1 MGWNGHFWTIAP
13 RMGSWLTRTRTPAGE
28 RPWHLDLDDPEAGRV
43 RLPGRLADPGNGT
56 LLILVH
62 GLGGSIDSPYMLR
75 FAHAAAGQGL
85 ATLRLGLRGSD
96 RQGGDFYHA
105 GLSGDLE
112 TVVAS
117 PGLAGFEHLWIV
129 GFSLGGHLTLRF
141 GTHVDDPRV
150 RAVVGICAPIDLDAC
165 VRDFD
170 QPEYWLYRRYILHGL
185 RTMVGAMGD
194 DAPVDHPAAL
204 GAIKLL
210 RDWDSKTVV
219 PRFGFESAED
229 YYRQAG
235 VVHRLA
241 ALRRPALLV
250 ASEGDPIVSVGSI
263 RRAVEGAPDHLR
275 VVISRRG
282 GHVGFPPDLDLGLGP
297 RPGLEEQVLSWLS
310 GAQSE
315 ARSDTGR

>member
-85 ATLRLGLRGSD
+85 ATLRLGLRGSG
-96 RQGGDFYHA
+96 RQGGDFYQA

-112 TVVAS
+112 AVVAS

-204 GAIKLL
+204 DAVKLL
-210 RDWDSKTVV
+210 RDWGRALVSRA
-219 PRFGFESAED
+219 PRIITA
-229 YYRQAG
+229 
-235 VVHRLA
+235 
-241 ALRRPALLV
+241 RPGW
-250 ASEGDPIVSVGSI
+250 SIVSPPC
-263 RRAVEGAPDHLR
+263 AAPP
-275 VVISRRG
+275 SWWPRRG
-282 GHVGFPPDLDLGLGP
+282 IRSSAWAPSAGRWRGPPTIFGSSSAAAVATSAFPPT
-297 RPGLEEQVLSWLS
+297 SIS
-310 GAQSE
+310 GWVPDRVSKS
-315 ARSDTGR
+315 RS